1 MNPAKAR
8 KRTGCPTPLLTALL
22 CMVVLT
28 GTSEGQDRLTER
40 EFQSLDLLSR
50 AFRQVYQQ
58 AAPTVVL
65 VTTKQALLA
74 QRELPPFHPRQLSGL
89 GSGVLVSTDGYIL
102 SNHHVIESAD
112 SIVVTLFDRR
122 VFPARVIGSDPLIDI
137 ALLKIDAQ
145 GLPCATLGKSEQL
158 QIGDWVLA
166 IGHPLGMGSTLTHG
180 IVSALGRQSNV
191 LKEQYSIESFIQ
203 TNAAINQGNSGGPL
217 LNLRGEVVG
226 INTAISTPT
235 GYFIGYGLAL
245 PIDLAH
251 EAMTDLL
258 TRGRVVRGFLGIS
271 MVEVSPE
278 LIAQEELSLAQ
289 PQGVYISAVAGPA
302 LRGGL
307 EGGDVLLRVE
317 GRDVDHRNEVQ
328 TLIYAKNPGD
338 TIKVEILRRGT
349 RLRLPVILG
358 EREEDQHLAQG
369 HRRLIDLGLAVRE
382 LAAEE
387 AAQLGF
393 TSQVAAQ
400 FGFAEGDR
408 PVVIS
413 EVQSEGP
420 AASRGMAAHDVITE
434 VDQQRVTSQEE
445 FIRLVAGLEP
455 GKAALF
461 WLWRRD
467 QGVDVRALQISP
479 NP

>member
-1 MNPAKAR
+1 MNSSQIR
-8 KRTGCPTPLLTALL
+8 KRTGCPTALL
-22 CMVVLT
+22 ATLLCLVLLS
-28 GTSEGQDRLTER
+28 GASEGQDRLTER

-58 AAPTVVL
+58 AAPAVVL
-65 VTTKQALLA
+65 VTTQQALLA

-89 GSGVLVSTDGYIL
+89 GSGVLVSPDGYIL
-102 SNHHVIESAD
+102 SNHHVVENAD

-122 VFPARVIGSDPLIDI
+122 VFPARVVGSDPLIDI

-180 IVSALGRQSNV
+180 IVSALGRQGNV
-191 LKEQYSIESFIQ
+191 LRDQYSIESFIQ

-245 PIDLAH
+245 PIDLARK
-251 EAMTDLL
+251 AMNDLL
-258 TRGRVVRGFLGIS
+258 LRGRITRGFLGIS
-271 MVEVSPE
+271 MGEVTPE
-278 LIAQEELSLAQ
+278 LIAQEGLVLSQ
-289 PQGVYISAVAGPA
+289 PQGVYISSVAGPA

-307 EGGDVLLRVE
+307 EAGDVLLRVE
-317 GRDVDHRNEVQ
+317 GREVDHRNEVQ
-328 TLIYAKNPGD
+328 TLIYAKSPGD
-338 TIKVEILRRGT
+338 TVRVEILRHGA
-349 RLRLPVILG
+349 RLQLPVVLG

-369 HRRLIDLGLAVRE
+369 HHRLIDLGLAVRE
-382 LAAEE
+382 LSAEE
-387 AAQLGF
+387 TDQLGF

-400 FGFAEGDR
+400 LGFAEGDR

-413 EVQSEGP
+413 EVQPEGP
-420 AASRGMAAHDVITE
+420 AASRGLAVLDVITA
-434 VDQQRVTSQEE
+434 VDQQQVTSQEE
-445 FIRLVAGLEP
+445 FVRLVAGLEP
-455 GKAALF
+455 GKSALF

-467 QGVDVRALQISP
+467 QGIDVRSLQISP
-479 NP
+479 